1 MSKPKHSKSSAAW
14 LQEHHKD
21 HYVKKSKADGYR
33 SRAAYKLLDLNK
45 KYTLFKKGMSVVD
58 LGAAPGGW
66 SQVVQGLV
74 TEHGRVYALDILPL
88 DPLAH
93 VQFIQGDFTENEP
106 YEELLQLTKGK
117 SIDWVI
123 SDMAPN
129 MSGNTTTDQ
138 IRSLYLVELAV
149 SFADQTLNQG
159 GNFLAK
165 IFNGKGTDELIK
177 TLRENYNKVIIKK
190 PDSSR
195 ARSSET
201 YILALNKK
209 Y

>member
-1 MSKPKHSKSSAAW
+1 MSKAKHSKSSAAW

-21 HYVKKSKADGYR
+21 QYVKKSKEDGYR
-33 SRAAYKLLDLNK
+33 SRAAYKLLELNAK
-45 KYTLFKKGMSVVD
+45 HNLFKTGMSVVD

-66 SQVVQGLV
+66 SQVVQDLV
-74 TEHGRVYALDILPL
+74 TENGSVYALDILPI

-106 YEELLQLTKGK
+106 YEQLLNLTEGK
-117 SIDWVI
+117 NIDWVI

-129 MSGNTTTDQ
+129 MSGNSTTDQ

-149 SFADQTLNQG
+149 GFADQTLTQG

-165 IFNGKGTDELIK
+165 IFHGKGTDGLIK
-177 TLRENYNKVIIKK
+177 LLRENYRKVIIKK

-201 YILALNKK
+201 YVLAFNKK
-209 Y
+209 D